1 VTDVAPPAPHEAV
14 AMTETFNLSIEQA
27 HAYEDLFV
35 PALFAQWVPTL
46 LATADVT
53 AGQRVLD
60 VACGTGVVAR
70 QAAEV
75 VGPTGAVSGVD
86 LNPAMIEVA
95 KGRAIGIDW
104 RIGDAADLP
113 YADATF
119 DAALCQSALFFF
131 PDAQQAVK
139 EMARVVNAGG
149 VVALQTYA
157 GLDEQPVYGPFVDSV
172 ARLAG
177 DDARRLMGTYWSQ
190 GDLSELGSLL
200 EGAGLET
207 MAADTK
213 LGHARFPSI
222 DAFVHT
228 EIQATPLA
236 ARINDATYEA
246 ILGEA
251 RQALADH
258 QQPDG
263 DVALPIRACFVAG
276 RKGAR

>member
-1 VTDVAPPAPHEAV
+1 
-14 AMTETFNLSIEQA
+14 MTETFNLSLEQA

-46 LATADVT
+46 LATAEVT
-53 AGQRVLD
+53 AGQHVLD
-60 VACGTGVVAR
+60 VACGSGIVAR
-70 QAAEV
+70 KAAEL
-75 VGPTGAVSGVD
+75 VGATGAVSGVD

-95 KGRAIGIDW
+95 KGTATAVDW
-104 RIGDAADLP
+104 RVGDAAALP

-131 PDAQQAVK
+131 ADPQQAVR
-139 EMARVVNAGG
+139 EMARVVDAGG

-157 GLDEQPVYGPFVDSV
+157 GLDAQPVYGPFVASV

-177 DDARRLMGTYWSQ
+177 DDAHRLLGTYWSQ
-190 GDLSELGSLL
+190 GDLGELSSLL
-200 EGAGLET
+200 EGARLET
-207 MAADTK
+207 TAADVK
-213 LGHARFPSI
+213 LGHVRFPSI

-236 ARINDATYEA
+236 TRIDDATYAA
-246 ILGEA
+246 ILDEA

-258 QQPDG
+258 KQPDG
-263 DVALPIRACFVAG
+263 GVALPIRACFVAG
-276 RKGAR
+276 RKG